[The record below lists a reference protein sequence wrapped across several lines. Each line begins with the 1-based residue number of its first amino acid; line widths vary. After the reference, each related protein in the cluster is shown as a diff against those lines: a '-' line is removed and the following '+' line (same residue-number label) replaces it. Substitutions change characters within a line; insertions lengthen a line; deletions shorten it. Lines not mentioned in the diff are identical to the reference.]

1 MVLFLLLVSFIMGSV
16 IGSFLNVVIDRVPH
30 KKSLVKGRSHCDFCH
45 KKLVWFELIPII
57 SYIFLHGKCR
67 HCKKTIPLRV
77 LIVELLT
84 GFGYLCILSWAFVT
98 GLSVISLFLFLL
110 TFSVCIAIFFI
121 DIEHRIIPD
130 TLLIVLGIIGV
141 VTVIFSPLDTLAL
154 RIVIALLSFL
164 VFFGL
169 FYVTSGRGMG
179 FGDVKFALAIGF
191 LLGFP
196 GALVAFYTA
205 FLTGAVIS
213 LILVIG
219 GRKKFK
225 TGTIPFGP
233 FLVIGILVAMFFS
246 AQILQYVS
254 LFFHV

>member
-1 MVLFLLLVSFIMGSV
+1 M
-16 IGSFLNVVIDRVPH
+16 
-30 KKSLVKGRSHCDFCH
+30 
-45 KKLVWFELIPII
+45 IPIV

-84 GFGYLCILSWAFVT
+84 GFGYLCIVSWAFIT
-98 GLSVISLFLFLL
+98 GLTVITLFLFLL

-121 DIEHRIIPD
+121 DIEQRIIPD
-130 TLLIVLGIIGV
+130 SLLIALGIIGV
-141 VTVIFSPLDTLAL
+141 VTVIFSPLDTLFL
-154 RIVIALLSFL
+154 RVVVALLSFL

-169 FYVTSGRGMG
+169 FYVTSGKGMG

-196 GALVAFYTA
+196 GAMVAFYKA

-233 FLVIGILVAMFFS
+233 FLVIGILIAMFFS
-246 AQILQYVS
+246 AQIIQYFS